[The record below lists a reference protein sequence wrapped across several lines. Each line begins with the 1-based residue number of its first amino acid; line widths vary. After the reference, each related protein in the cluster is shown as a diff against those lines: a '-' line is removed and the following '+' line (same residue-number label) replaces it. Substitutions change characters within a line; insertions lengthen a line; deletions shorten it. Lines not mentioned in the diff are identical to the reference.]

1 MSGGVLYDGWCGEP
15 IAWARVGEPVIGQ
28 EWTERGYL
36 AITERLSPAEAVR
49 KYGPITEVEL
59 GRNGGHKSVTYG
71 ATKFICRFV
80 DPRGTGLYD
89 DAVVVVDD
97 PARENHECPVC
108 EVPPG
113 AQCADK
119 KGQPRGTH
127 QKRSQGRSRWDIE
140 QAQKEIERA
149 QEAERIAREEAKAA
163 EQWKREMAKP
173 PVVGAVVEI
182 KRWKLADP
190 PTWERM
196 PDVPDRVTVQRTYAN
211 RAVDGTAE
219 SGAHMFLAR
228 NEFTGDWHEIC
239 GQPTSTRL
247 PCRNG
252 GAGLRCQVRH
262 RAGLHLRDDT
272 PWVSSTSSP

>member
-1 MSGGVLYDGWCGEP
+1 MSGGVLKDMWCGEP
-15 IAWARVGEPVIGQ
+15 VAWARVGESVIGQ
-28 EWTERGYL
+28 EWTGQGYV
-36 AITERLSPAEAVR
+36 AVTERLSPAEAVR

-59 GRNGGHKSVTYG
+59 GRNGGFRSVTYG
-71 ATKFICRFV
+71 TTKFICRFV

-89 DAVVVVDD
+89 DAVVVIDD

-113 AQCADK
+113 AQCVDK

-127 QKRSQGRSRWDIE
+127 QKRSHGRSSWDIE
-140 QAQKEIERA
+140 RAQKVAEQA
-149 QEAERIAREEAKAA
+149 QEAERIAGEEAKAA
-163 EQWKREMAKP
+163 ELRTHEMAKP
-173 PVVGAVVEI
+173 PVVGAVIEI
-182 KRWKLADP
+182 KRWKPVEP
-190 PTWERM
+190 PSWERR
-196 PDVPDRVTVQRTYAN
+196 PDVPDRVTVERTYCN
-211 RAVDGTAE
+211 RTVDGTSE

-252 GAGLRCQVRH
+252 GAGVRCQVRH
-262 RAGLHLRDDT
+262 KAGLHLREDM
-272 PWVSSTSSP
+272 PWVSSTDST